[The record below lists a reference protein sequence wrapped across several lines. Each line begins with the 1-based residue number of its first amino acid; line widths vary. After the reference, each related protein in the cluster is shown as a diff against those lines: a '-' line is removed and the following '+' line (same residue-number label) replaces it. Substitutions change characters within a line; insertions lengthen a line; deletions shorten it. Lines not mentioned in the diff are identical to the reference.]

1 MISAGDISDMKGGPD
16 TNPGHSIW
24 SRRSAHLIELILKSR
39 SVRCRQEIKLVL
51 VGTVRVQEQPVVGS
65 NAGLAVFR
73 PEGECDLVQRI
84 AFRAFFQRIVVVY
97 GGGHCL
103 AEQDPVG
110 RFVGDMECKA
120 RPGKDRLGLGPCFRQ
135 AQAGE
140 NGRLVFRREAG
151 DAACGLTG
159 GQEDS
164 GACGQDEFSQHL
176 GFLCAGWFHF
186 RRRRNRGSDRSR
198 PAGMPAAG
206 QGSLEGLRGL
216 APT

>member
-1 MISAGDISDMKGGPD
+1 MISAAATSDKNDGPD
-16 TNPGHSIW
+16 TNPGHST
-24 SRRSAHLIELILKSR
+24 SSGHSAHLIELILKSR
-39 SVRCRQEIKLVL
+39 SVGCRQEIKLVL

-97 GGGHCL
+97 AGGHCL
-103 AEQDPVG
+103 AEQDPVR
-110 RFVGDMECKA
+110 RFAGDMECKA

-135 AQAGE
+135 AQVGE
-140 NGRLVFRREAG
+140 NGRLFVRRVPG
-151 DAACGLTG
+151 DVACGLTG

-164 GACGQDEFSQHL
+164 GACGQDEFSQHS
-176 GFLCAGWFHF
+176 GFLCARWFHF
-186 RRRRNRGSDRSR
+186 RRRWNRGSDRSR
-198 PAGMPAAG
+198 PTGVPAAG
-206 QGSLEGLRGL
+206 QGSLEGLRRL